1 MTLKEYISELNRQM
15 ATGRAGEHSY
25 RPALKQLLD
34 TALPGFD
41 VTNEPRRIACGAPDF
56 IIMRH
61 SDGLPAAFVET
72 KDIGDADLDGRRE
85 HREQFDRYRASLDRI
100 VFTDYLD
107 FHFYEGG
114 QLTERVRLGELQ
126 GGRITPAKD
135 AYDRWA
141 AAMARLAGAGPQRIT
156 SAQALAAAMAA
167 KARLLGD
174 VIGRALDEE
183 RPGETPDDGC
193 GQIVMEYKAFREV
206 LISTLSYAEFADIYS
221 QTIVY
226 GMFAARLH
234 DTTPD
239 TFSRFEAAT
248 LIPKTNPFLRKIF
261 QNIAGYDLDGRIAWI
276 VDDVASMFRA
286 ADLRRIM
293 ADYAGPERRRDPM
306 IHFYEDFLRAY
317 RPAVKKEKG
326 VWYTPLPVVRFMVA
340 AVDSVLATDF
350 GLPQGLADYSMV
362 EREVANSQYDPR
374 RRGERK
380 TYRLKFH
387 KLQILDPATGTGTFL
402 AEVVNRIHDKFSGQ
416 QGLWQQYVEQHLLP
430 RLNGF
435 ELLMAPYTVAH
446 LKLDMVLRATGYEH
460 NSDRRLNIFLT
471 NSLEEPHPYTST
483 LFAKWLSDEANAAN
497 RIKRD
502 TPVMVLIGNP
512 PYNGESRNKGEWI
525 MSLMETYK
533 REPGGKARLAE
544 RNPKWLNDDYV
555 KFIRLAQHF
564 IEKNGEGVL
573 AFINPHGFL
582 DNPTFRGMRW
592 SLLRAFDKIYTID
605 LHGNSKKKETAPDG
619 GKDENVFDIQQGVSI
634 NLLVKT
640 GRKAQAELG
649 RVCHF
654 DLFGRRQDKLD
665 YLAAHTLN
673 DIPFTD
679 VTPREP
685 MYFFVP
691 KDFGAEE
698 EYRRG
703 FGVNELFVNY
713 LLGPNSHRDD
723 FAISFDL
730 QTAQTRIKNFADK
743 DLQDTEVAK
752 MYDLKDNR
760 DWKIADARRKM
771 TGNEKAVKCL
781 YRPFD
786 FRYMLYGDFAFD
798 YLRPQINDS
807 LLKPN
812 IALITTKQTKENFS
826 AFASNVPLGQHK
838 IVTPYDGSYI
848 FPLFFYS
855 KSELD
860 RDCDNSKLPN
870 LNNNIL
876 KKIKDALK
884 ENQHTTG
891 LPQIQRRASH
901 TVIPRSDAESSKQ
914 PGTLDSASGRGMTD
928 SETRHGT
935 HHDIKYIDGTQSLNS
950 KESEEFT
957 IVELFD
963 YIYAVLHSHSYRERY
978 KEFLKIDFPRIPY
991 PTDRALFHRLAEK
1004 GAELRRTHLM
1014 DGSAAWAVSTTY
1026 PEPGANTVEQVRHD
1040 GERVWINDTQ
1050 YFGGVSPEAW
1060 NFFIGGYQPAQ
1071 KWLKDRR
1078 GRTLDFAAIRH
1089 YEEIIHALC
1098 ATVRL
1103 MREIDALP
1111 LPWRQ

>member
-126 GGRITPAKD
+126 GGRITPAND
-135 AYDRWA
+135 GWSRWA
-141 AAMARLAGAGPQRIT
+141 SAMARLAAAGPQRIT

-193 GQIVMEYKAFREV
+193 GQIAMEYKAFREV

-340 AVDSVLATDF
+340 AVDDVLATDF

-387 KLQILDPATGTGTFL
+387 KVQILDPATGTGTFL

-471 NSLEEPHPYTST
+471 NSFEEHHPDTGT
-483 LFAKWLSDEANAAN
+483 LFTWLSNEANAAN
-497 RIKRD
+497 RLKRD

-512 PYNGESRNKGEWI
+512 PYSVSSSNKGKWI
-525 MSLMETYK
+525 TKLLADYK
-533 REPGGKARLAE
+533 ANLNE
-544 RNPKWLNDDYV
+544 RNIQPLSDDYI
-555 KFIRLAQHF
+555 KFIRLGQNF
-564 IEKNGEGVL
+564 IERNKEGVL
-573 AFINPHGFL
+573 AFITNNSFIDGIIH
-582 DNPTFRGMRW
+582 RQMRKK
-592 SLLRAFDKIYTID
+592 LLETFDK
-605 LHGNSKKKETAPDG
+605 
-619 GKDENVFDIQQGVSI
+619 
-634 NLLVKT
+634 
-640 GRKAQAELG
+640 
-649 RVCHF
+649 
-654 DLFGRRQDKLD
+654 
-665 YLAAHTLN
+665 
-673 DIPFTD
+673 
-679 VTPREP
+679 
-685 MYFFVP
+685 
-691 KDFGAEE
+691 
-698 EYRRG
+698 
-703 FGVNELFVNY
+703 
-713 LLGPNSHRDD
+713 
-723 FAISFDL
+723 
-730 QTAQTRIKNFADK
+730 
-743 DLQDTEVAK
+743 
-752 MYDLKDNR
+752 
-760 DWKIADARRKM
+760 
-771 TGNEKAVKCL
+771 
-781 YRPFD
+781 
-786 FRYMLYGDFAFD
+786 
-798 YLRPQINDS
+798 
-807 LLKPN
+807 
-812 IALITTKQTKENFS
+812 
-826 AFASNVPLGQHK
+826 
-838 IVTPYDGSYI
+838 
-848 FPLFFYS
+848 
-855 KSELD
+855 
-860 RDCDNSKLPN
+860 
-870 LNNNIL
+870 
-876 KKIKDALK
+876 
-884 ENQHTTG
+884 
-891 LPQIQRRASH
+891 
-901 TVIPRSDAESSKQ
+901 
-914 PGTLDSASGRGMTD
+914 
-928 SETRHGT
+928 
-935 HHDIKYIDGTQSLNS
+935 
-950 KESEEFT
+950 
-957 IVELFD
+957 
-963 YIYAVLHSHSYRERY
+963 
-978 KEFLKIDFPRIPY
+978 
-991 PTDRALFHRLAEK
+991 
-1004 GAELRRTHLM
+1004 
-1014 DGSAAWAVSTTY
+1014 
-1026 PEPGANTVEQVRHD
+1026 NT
-1040 GERVWINDTQ
+1040 
-1050 YFGGVSPEAW
+1050 F
-1060 NFFIGGYQPAQ
+1060 
-1071 KWLKDRR
+1071 
-1078 GRTLDFAAIRH
+1078 
-1089 YEEIIHALC
+1089 
-1098 ATVRL
+1098 
-1103 MREIDALP
+1103 
-1111 LPWRQ
+1111 

>member
-126 GGRITPAKD
+126 GGRITPAND
-135 AYDRWA
+135 GWSRWA
-141 AAMARLAGAGPQRIT
+141 SAMARLAAAGPQRIT

-193 GQIVMEYKAFREV
+193 GQIAMEYKAFREV

-387 KLQILDPATGTGTFL
+387 KVQILDPATGTGTFL

-471 NSLEEPHPYTST
+471 NSLEEHHPDTGT
-483 LFAKWLSDEANAAN
+483 LFTWLSNEANAAN
-497 RIKRD
+497 RLKRD

-512 PYNGESRNKGEWI
+512 PYSVSSSNKGKWI
-525 MSLMETYK
+525 TKLLADYK
-533 REPGGKARLAE
+533 ANLNE
-544 RNPKWLNDDYV
+544 RNIQPLSDDYI
-555 KFIRLAQHF
+555 KFIRLGQNF
-564 IEKNGEGVL
+564 IERNKEGVL
-573 AFINPHGFL
+573 AFITNNSFIDGIIH
-582 DNPTFRGMRW
+582 RQMRKK
-592 SLLRAFDKIYTID
+592 LLETFDKIYILN

-619 GKDENVFDIQQGVSI
+619 GKDENVFNIMQGVSI
-634 NLLVKT
+634 NIFIKNENKEKKNGKHSKVLY
-640 GRKAQAELG
+640 
-649 RVCHF
+649 F
-654 DLFGRRQDKLD
+654 DLYGRNDFKSDFLNS
-665 YLAAHTLN
+665 HTLASVDWQEIN
-673 DIPFTD
+673 YC
-679 VTPREP
+679 EP
-685 MYFFVP
+685 YYFFVP
-691 KDFGAEE
+691 KNFG
-698 EYRRG
+698 
-703 FGVNELFVNY
+703 
-713 LLGPNSHRDD
+713 
-723 FAISFDL
+723 
-730 QTAQTRIKNFADK
+730 
-743 DLQDTEVAK
+743 LQDEYEKGFKINDLFISNACGIVTSKDKINICETNDNAEH
-752 MYDLKDNR
+752 LKDDALELDYEEFRKKYNAGADSR
-760 DWKIADARRKM
+760 DWSVERACNDVRKNKDRLVIAPY
-771 TGNEKAVKCL
+771 L

-786 FRYMLYGDFAFD
+786 TKFIVYTGQTNGIVARPRYHSFHCL
-798 YLRPQINDS
+798 LHPQNLS
-807 LLKPN
+807 LLVCKQQSTYDFQHVFVTN
-812 IALITTKQTKENFS
+812 KLSDKCTVSSQTKE
-826 AFASNVPLGQHK
+826 ATYV
-838 IVTPYDGSYI
+838 
-848 FPLFFYS
+848 FPLYNTGAAGRFF
-855 KSELD
+855 E
-860 RDCDNSKLPN
+860 
-870 LNNNIL
+870 
-876 KKIKDALK
+876 
-884 ENQHTTG
+884 
-891 LPQIQRRASH
+891 
-901 TVIPRSDAESSKQ
+901 
-914 PGTLDSASGRGMTD
+914 D
-928 SETRHGT
+928 SEPIPNFNAEILVKIT
-935 HHDIKYIDGTQSLNS
+935 KSLGE
-950 KESEEFT
+950 KPEPT
-957 IVELFD
+957 ELFD

-991 PTDRALFHRLAEK
+991 PTDRELFHRLAEK

-1026 PEPGANTVEQVRHD
+1026 PEPGTNTVEQARHD

-1060 NFFIGGYQPAQ
+1060 NFYIGGYQPAQ

-1098 ATVRL
+1098 ATARL